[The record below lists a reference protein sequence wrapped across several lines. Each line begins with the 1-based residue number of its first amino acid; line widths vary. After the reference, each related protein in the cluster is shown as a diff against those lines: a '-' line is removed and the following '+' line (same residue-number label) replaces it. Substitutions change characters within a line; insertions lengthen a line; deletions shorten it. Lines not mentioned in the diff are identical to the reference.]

1 MKIVGVREAK
11 ATLSELLDRAR
22 TDAVVITHH
31 GKPVAALRSLHGY
44 DLEQVVVMADPQF
57 WAMIEARRQEPTIP
71 EAEARKRLGLP
82 PVAGAS
88 GRRAGVAPRQG
99 APRAEAE
106 ARPRRRPP
114 AGTRATRKATAPRAV
129 ARVGRAKR

>member
-1 MKIVGVREAK
+1 VKIVGVREAK

-44 DLEQVVVMADPQF
+44 DLEQVVLMADPQF

-82 PVAGAS
+82 SVADARS
-88 GRRAGVAPRQG
+88 RRARAAPRQG
-99 APRAEAE
+99 APQAE
-106 ARPRRRPP
+106 ARPRRPP
-114 AGTRATRKATAPRAV
+114 PTDTHAPRKATAPRA
-129 ARVGRAKR
+129 AAPHVGRAKR